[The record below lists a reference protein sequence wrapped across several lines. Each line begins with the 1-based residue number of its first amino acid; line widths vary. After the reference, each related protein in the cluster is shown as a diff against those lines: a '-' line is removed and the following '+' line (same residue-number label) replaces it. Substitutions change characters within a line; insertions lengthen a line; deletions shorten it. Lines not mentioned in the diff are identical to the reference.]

1 MVLQGIFTEIFSLLA
16 IAVVLV
22 WLFKRLNLPPVL
34 AYLAVGV
41 LVGPHALGW
50 ISEYQEIHLV
60 AEFGIV
66 FLLFSLGL
74 EFSIPKLMAMRHIV
88 FGLGSAQVVATSC
101 IIIAIVMVY
110 NPHFATAFSIG
121 TLLAL
126 SSTAIVVKQLSES
139 GELHTRRGQLAIGI
153 LLFQDIAVVPLLII
167 LPLLSGEGEHHLVWA
182 LSIALTKGAFVCML
196 LWAVGKWVL
205 PRLFNEVAQLRTDEL
220 FVLTTLLVT
229 LFASGLTH
237 FFGLSMALGAFLA
250 GIMLGES
257 QYRHQLEADIR
268 PFRDIL
274 MGLFFVTVGMQL
286 DMSFV
291 WFNAYWI
298 LLAVCGLI
306 LIKALLIKQLA
317 HFMGETAKDAW
328 ATGLMLCQM
337 GEFGFVLIALA
348 LQHQLIESSYASL
361 LISIGVISMA
371 MTPYLIDK
379 NQQLAKRL
387 SRGEKSEQ
395 DKTAAPNF
403 STNLTNHVVICGF
416 GRVGQTVAR
425 FLKAEAIPYIALDI
439 DPIRVREAQ
448 AAGENVQ
455 FGHVRQKDILKAA
468 KVDKSR
474 LVIIS
479 FADYAKAMSVVSV
492 VRQLSDSV
500 KILVRM
506 RDDQHLIEL
515 KNAGVTEVVPES
527 LEASLMLVS
536 HVLFM
541 SGVPV
546 KRILR
551 RVQQERKNRY
561 GILHGYFPGENT
573 DLSAESI
580 GRLEYMHAIA
590 ITDDAFAVNKTLGEL
605 KLSKRRVE
613 VMGLRRND
621 NEIDHPTEE
630 TLIQAQD
637 ILIIRGKPRQVERTE
652 RYLLE
657 GD

>member
-1 MVLQGIFTEIFSLLA
+1 MQGIFSEIFSLLA

-22 WLFKRLNLPPVL
+22 WLFKRLNLPPIL
-34 AYLAVGV
+34 AYLSAGV
-41 LVGPHALGW
+41 LAGPHALGW
-50 ISEYQEIHLV
+50 ITDYQEIHLV

-74 EFSIPKLMAMRHIV
+74 EFSIPKLVAMRHIV
-88 FGLGSAQVVATSC
+88 FGIGTAQMLITSG
-101 IIIAIVMVY
+101 IIIAIVLFY
-110 NPHFATAFSIG
+110 TPHFATAFSIG

-153 LLFQDIAVVPLLII
+153 LLFQDIAVVPLLITI
-167 LPLLSGEGEHHLVWA
+167 PLLGGGAEQNLMLA
-182 LSIALTKGAFVCML
+182 LALALTKGAFVCAL
-196 LWAVGKWVL
+196 LWAVGKWLL

-229 LFASGLTH
+229 LFAAGLTH
-237 FFGLSMALGAFLA
+237 VFGLSMALGAFLA

-286 DMSFV
+286 DMV
-291 WFNAYWI
+291 YVLYNAYWI
-298 LLAVCGLI
+298 ILAVVGLI
-306 LIKALLIKQLA
+306 LVKAFLIKQVA
-317 HFMGETAKDAW
+317 HAMGETAKDAW
-328 ATGLMLCQM
+328 SAGLMLCQM

-361 LISIGVISMA
+361 LISIGVLSMA
-371 MTPYLIDK
+371 LTPYLIDH
-379 NQQLAKRL
+379 NQSLAKKL
-387 SRGEKSEQ
+387 SRGSSPT
-395 DKTAAPNF
+395 DGHNAPPTF
-403 STNLTNHVVICGF
+403 SSSLTNHVVICGF

-425 FLKAEAIPYIALDI
+425 FLKTEAIPYIALDI

-455 FGHVRQKDILKAA
+455 FGHVRQKDILNAA
-468 KVDKSR
+468 QVSKSR
-474 LVIIS
+474 LVIIT
-479 FADYAKAMSVVSV
+479 FADYNKAMSIVSV
-492 VRQLSDSV
+492 VRQLSDEV

-506 RDDQHLIEL
+506 RDDQHLTEL
-515 KNAGVTEVVPES
+515 KEAGVTEVVPES

-546 KRILR
+546 MRILR

-573 DLSAESI
+573 DLSAQAI

-590 ITDDAFAVNKTLGEL
+590 ITDDAFAVNKSLGDLNIE
-605 KLSKRRVE
+605 KRRVE
-613 VMGLRRND
+613 VMGLRRDD
-621 NEIDHPTEE
+621 NEIEHPTAD
-630 TLIQAQD
+630 TVLIAQD
-637 ILIIRGKPRQVERTE
+637 ILIIRGKPRQVERIE

-657 GD
+657 GG